1 MTETSERPQK
11 GMQLHTKILLGLVL
25 GAALGILANVTLGG
39 AHPLVEGI
47 NHFVAGP
54 IGQIFLNLL
63 FMIVIP
69 LVFASIALGVAG
81 LGDLKRVG
89 RIGAKTLGFFL
100 ASTALSVMV
109 GLLLV
114 HFFQPGSRIT
124 PEVRTQL
131 LQTYAG
137 DAASRIEAAIGIL
150 PPNSRKLITRFLVEM
165 VEPADRSV
173 LDRLSLPTDL

>member
-1 MTETSERPQK
+1 
-11 GMQLHTKILLGLVL
+11 MQLHTKILLGLVL

-89 RIGAKTLGFFL
+89 RIGA
-100 ASTALSVMV
+100 
-109 GLLLV
+109 
-114 HFFQPGSRIT
+114 R
-124 PEVRTQL
+124 VRH
-131 LQTYAG
+131 
-137 DAASRIEAAIGIL
+137 D
-150 PPNSRKLITRFLVEM
+150 RKLGERGQSLCPRGRRRVHH
-165 VEPADRSV
+165 DRRAH
-173 LDRLSLPTDL
+173 DPELPLTVVSSA